1 MILAVCADDRL
12 GMSFGGRRQSKDAQV
27 RRRLWELSG
36 GNLRMSDYSARQF
49 EEPVYHGSDYLS
61 GAADDD
67 WCFAENPDYEGFSQK
82 IGRIILFRWNRH
94 YPSDVRWEGQPG
106 DHGFI
111 LSETSEFP
119 GKSHEKIT
127 KEVYVK

>member
-61 GAADDD
+61 GAADND

-82 IGRIILFRWNRH
+82 IGRIVLFRWNRH
-94 YPSDVRWEGQPG
+94 YPADACFR
-106 DHGFI
+106 
-111 LSETSEFP
+111 FP
-119 GKSHEKIT
+119 GEWSLVCSEDFPGSSHETIT
-127 KEVYVK
+127 MEVYEKCE